1 MGLHICLGKG
11 TSWVPIIPIG
21 VLYPALKCVS
31 AKKPAPSEIRMRS
44 ARPRTPFLRR
54 DSSRRPRAVETLK
67 KVVLRNTHFV
77 TVVSSH

>member
-11 TSWVPIIPIG
+11 TSWIPIIPIG

-44 ARPRTPFLRR
+44 TRPRTPFLRR
-54 DSSRRPRAVETLK
+54 DS
-67 KVVLRNTHFV
+67 
-77 TVVSSH
+77 